1 MTNRVDKERASTELK
16 SIYDRAV
23 EFESIHADELAV
35 VHPQFKESARNLVH
49 YLALRQSDLRGLQ
62 ETLSSLGLSS
72 LGRSER
78 NVLGSLRV
86 VSTALGALRGE
97 PASIV
102 SDTQEELAL
111 DNAVARRHKEALLGA
126 GPPGRDASI
135 MVTMPTEAGDNKELV
150 AEMLAAGMN
159 VARINCAM
167 DDEATWQRIVDNLRE
182 AAKESNT
189 ECRINMDLGGPKLRT
204 GPLEPGPKVLHIKP
218 RRGPMGRII
227 APRRVRLVPKDFVQR
242 GTKSACIPVPCE
254 CIELAEVGDEI
265 RYRDTRGKKR
275 RLMVVEKDEKG
286 LVLEAHKG
294 AYIQTGSRLRLIRSK
309 VGEKIDYRIGELPAI
324 ERPLRLRVGDT
335 LRLTG
340 DGAPGTPASETPDGT
355 VIECAKIACQQPE
368 VFQYLAPGEPV
379 SLNDGKISGVVI
391 SADDEQVDIEITKA
405 KPAGSPLRGNK
416 GINFPKSDIP
426 IAGLTSVDRQHLPFI
441 ARNADAVSLSFVRDT
456 ADIDEIV
463 NELDKL
469 GATELGVIVK
479 IETKRGFKNL
489 PQLILSAM
497 RRYPIAVMIAR
508 GDLAVECGWERL
520 AELQEEILWM
530 CEAARVPVIWATQ
543 VLEQETKR
551 GLPSRAEITDAA
563 MSQRADC
570 VMLNKGPHI
579 LAAIRTLDNILRRMK
594 AHQFKK
600 TARMRKLRVSGDD

>member
-1 MTNRVDKERASTELK
+1 MTNRADMERASTELK
-16 SIYDRAV
+16 SIYDRAI
-23 EFESIHADELAV
+23 EFESIHADELAA
-35 VHPQFKESARNLVH
+35 VHQQFKESARNLVH
-49 YLALRQSDLRGLQ
+49 YLALRQSDLYGLQ

-86 VSTALGALRGE
+86 VSKALGSLRGE
-97 PASIV
+97 AV
-102 SDTQEELAL
+102 SFGPDTQEELAL
-111 DNAVARRHKEALLGA
+111 NNAVARRHKEALLGA

-135 MVTMPTEAGDNKELV
+135 MVTMPTEAGDNKDLV

-159 VARINCAM
+159 VARINCAR

-182 AAKESNT
+182 ASQDSNT

-227 APRRVRLVPKDFVQR
+227 APRRVRLVPEGFVQR
-242 GTKSACIPVPCE
+242 GTKSACIPVPQE
-254 CIELAEVGDEI
+254 CIELAQIGDEI

-275 RLMVVEKDEKG
+275 RLDVVEKDEKG

-294 AYIQTGSRLRLIRSK
+294 AYIQTGSRLRLVRSLA
-309 VGEKIDYRIGELPAI
+309 GEKIDYRIGELPAI

-340 DGAPGTPASETPDGT
+340 DGAPGTPASETPDGAI
-355 VIECAKIACQQPE
+355 IECAKIACQQPE
-368 VFQYLAPGEPV
+368 VFQYLVPGEPV

-391 SADDEQVDIEITKA
+391 SADAEQVDIEITKA

-416 GINFPKSDIP
+416 GINFPKSEIP

-543 VLEQETKR
+543 VLEQEAKR

-600 TARMRKLRVSGDD
+600 TARMRRLQVSGGD